1 MIFFYGKWQ
10 IVREQQNEWQRKS
23 RGTKDQLLIDKTILK
38 NWKRRFT
45 GIRMAWVHYKK
56 ACDMV
61 PHKEMKKYIMRFEV
75 EENMQ
80 KVSFNRTEWKRG
92 EKN

>member
-1 MIFFYGKWQ
+1 
-10 IVREQQNEWQRKS
+10 
-23 RGTKDQLLIDKTILK
+23 
-38 NWKRRFT
+38 
-45 GIRMAWVHYKK
+45 MAWVHYKK

-80 KVSFNRTEWKRG
+80 KVSFNRTELKRG
-92 EKN
+92 EQN